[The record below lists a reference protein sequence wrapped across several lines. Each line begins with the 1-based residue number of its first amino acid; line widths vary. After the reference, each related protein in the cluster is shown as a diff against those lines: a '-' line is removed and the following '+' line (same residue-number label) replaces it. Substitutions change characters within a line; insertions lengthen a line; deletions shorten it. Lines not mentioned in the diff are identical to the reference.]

1 MIDYSILWAG
11 TSLLVMLGLNKKFSG
26 KICIVC
32 LFILMLFYIGLR
44 PTSLGTDTKSYYEL
58 YDFWSASF
66 FDSDLEWLFSCL
78 TSLYRILLLDVK
90 FWIFSL
96 SFIYLF
102 FMFVA
107 INGVFRNDVIVF
119 LLLISSLYFWIY
131 GVNIIRF
138 GISFSIFLYA
148 TYIYVANGRVNFP
161 CIILLFAAIGF
172 HNTIIFQA
180 LFLFFYKESVADRL
194 LKYYL
199 APVFLSL
206 LAMTFNV
213 DIMGVVGL
221 IVNIFQGV
229 LPERLVSRFYFYLQT
244 YEYKSLSFGFSYLLS
259 LSIIICSAYLKEY
272 IYKGVDVVRFKFFR
286 LSFYFSLINVCF
298 LPLLY
303 KYDTF
308 SRILSGFDFFTI
320 FLLFELLCLI
330 PCKVK
335 RLFIV
340 LLGATMLYYKV
351 VYTGF
356 VNGFLNLRFVDI

>member
-1 MIDYSILWAG
+1 
-11 TSLLVMLGLNKKFSG
+11 MLGLNKKFSG
-26 KICIVC
+26 KICIIS
-32 LFILMLFYIGLR
+32 LFILMLFYLGLR
-44 PTSLGTDTKSYYEL
+44 PTSLGTDTKNYYEL
-58 YDFWSASF
+58 YNSWSVSF

-78 TSLYRILLLDVK
+78 TSLYKILLIDVK
-90 FWIFSL
+90 LWIFSL
-96 SFIYLF
+96 SFLYLF
-102 FMFVA
+102 FMFFA

-119 LLLISSLYFWIY
+119 LLLISNLYFWIY

-148 TYIYVANGRVNFP
+148 TYIYVSNGRMNFS
-161 CIILLFAAIGF
+161 CIILLFAAMGF

-180 LFLFFYKESVADRL
+180 LFLLFYKESVVERL
-194 LKYYL
+194 FKYYL
-199 APVFLSL
+199 VPVLLSL

-213 DIMGVVGL
+213 DIIGIVGFL
-221 IVNIFQGV
+221 INLFQGV

-244 YEYKSLSFGFSYLLS
+244 YEYKSLSFGFSYLMS
-259 LSIIICSAYLKEY
+259 LSIMIFSAYSKEF
-272 IYKGVDVVRFKFFR
+272 IYNRVDAVRFKFFR